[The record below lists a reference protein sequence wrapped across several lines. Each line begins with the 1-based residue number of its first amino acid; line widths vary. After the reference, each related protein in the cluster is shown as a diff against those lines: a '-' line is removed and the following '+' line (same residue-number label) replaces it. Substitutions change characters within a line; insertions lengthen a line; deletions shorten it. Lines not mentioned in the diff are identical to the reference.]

1 MVLPTKY
8 SFISKPNCYGKAL
21 VAVGGKQSSSSDKKQ
36 YMLNA
41 KLGIIDDNGRVL
53 VTPKYKEFMSFL
65 TIPRAYFLT
74 TKDCVCRQQFIL

>member
-21 VAVGGKQSSSSDKKQ
+21 VAVGGKQSSSSDNKQ

-41 KLGIIDDNGRVL
+41 KLGIIDDNGRSNWIY
-53 VTPKYKEFMSFL
+53 PKYKEFMSFL
-65 TIPRAYFLT
+65 QYQGRISL
-74 TKDCVCRQQFIL
+74 